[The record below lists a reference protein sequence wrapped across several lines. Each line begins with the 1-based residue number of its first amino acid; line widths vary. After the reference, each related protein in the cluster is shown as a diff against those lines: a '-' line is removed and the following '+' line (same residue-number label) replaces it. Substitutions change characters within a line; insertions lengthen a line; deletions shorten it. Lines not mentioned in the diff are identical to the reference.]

1 MIPGKYYFLTFS
13 FFMSL
18 LMSGVMSGVMSFTLL
33 TLESTSMHEVMV
45 NWPAAW
51 TISMLV
57 AFPVSM
63 MVVPITQRL
72 VASIVATS

>member
-1 MIPGKYYFLTFS
+1 MIPKRFRFHTFS

-18 LMSGVMSGVMSFTLL
+18 LMSGVMSLAMLILDSPTLVDVL
-33 TLESTSMHEVMV
+33 A
-45 NWPAAW
+45 NWPQAW

-57 AFPVSM
+57 AFPVSL

-72 VASIVATS
+72 VSRIVATH